1 MRHLLT
7 LADGATLVV
16 RPLTERDRDALEAAV
31 MRLSPTSRLLRFAA
45 PKPRLTKADLDRLLD
60 LDHHDR
66 EALVA
71 VDPATGDGVAVAR
84 YAAMPREPDVA
95 ELAVTVA
102 DAWQGRGLGGALTAL
117 VIDRAR
123 DEGFGHLRAIALGEN
138 RRAARMLRAGGF
150 RHLHTGSGLTE
161 FELGL

>member
-7 LADGATLVV
+7 LSDGATLVV

-45 PKPRLTKADLDRLLD
+45 PKPRLTKADLDRLMD

-71 VDPATGDGVAVAR
+71 VDPASGEGVAVAR
-84 YAAMPREPDVA
+84 YAAMPGEPGVA

-102 DAWQGRGLGGALTAL
+102 DAWQGRGLGGALTQL

-123 DEGFGHLRAIALGEN
+123 DEGFGRLLAIALGEN
-138 RRAARMLRAGGF
+138 RRAVRMLRRGGF
-150 RHLHTGSGLTE
+150 THLRTGSGLTE
-161 FELGL
+161 LELRL